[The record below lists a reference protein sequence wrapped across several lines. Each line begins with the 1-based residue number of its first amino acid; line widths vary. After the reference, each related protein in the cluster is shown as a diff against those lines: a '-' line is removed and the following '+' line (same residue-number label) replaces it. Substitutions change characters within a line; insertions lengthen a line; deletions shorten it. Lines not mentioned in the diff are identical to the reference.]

1 MLGHF
6 GIIPPIKTHGFQ
18 CQNKP
23 EQIRAMQGFL
33 SPIKT
38 IDISPESTPVIGVVN
53 QLKWLWGLYLQL
65 NWIY

>member
-1 MLGHF
+1 
-6 GIIPPIKTHGFQ
+6 
-18 CQNKP
+18 
-23 EQIRAMQGFL
+23 MQGFL

-65 NWIY
+65 NWIYRYILHSNIPSEAVIEFAPIPTSKMS